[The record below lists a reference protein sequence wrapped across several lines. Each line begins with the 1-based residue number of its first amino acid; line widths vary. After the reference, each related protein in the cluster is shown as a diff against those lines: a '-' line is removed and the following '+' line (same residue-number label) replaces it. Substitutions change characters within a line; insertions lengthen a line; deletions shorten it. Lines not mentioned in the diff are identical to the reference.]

1 MGMSLVHRKETT
13 GDAVAPRSI
22 RDHHLCSEGRNQR
35 RIKTK
40 QGGIKQGAG
49 YGRRARLTLS
59 YKQARVRLCGR
70 SAVGLLTM
78 SVDREFRI
86 KLFRSKIFWWRHDP
100 APREREGSGRTGIYR
115 GVYRVRL
122 TFDSV
127 AGSMSCRWKIA
138 S

>member
-1 MGMSLVHRKETT
+1 LD
-13 GDAVAPRSI
+13 GDELGVADGASDGDELGASEGDNWGCGGAIHPRSSS
-22 RDHHLCSEGRNQR
+22 CSEGRNQR

-78 SVDREFRI
+78 SVDCEFVS
-86 KLFRSKIFWWRHDP
+86 KQFRSKYFGGVMTLPPGKEKEVDG
-100 APREREGSGRTGIYR
+100 EREY
-115 GVYRVRL
+115 L
-122 TFDSV
+122 
-127 AGSMSCRWKIA
+127 
-138 S
+138 

>member
-1 MGMSLVHRKETT
+1 MSRGE
-13 GDAVAPRSI
+13 VAGGYVLLTDGHQSQQQTIAIHPRSSS
-22 RDHHLCSEGRNQR
+22 CSEGRNQR

-78 SVDREFRI
+78 SP
-86 KLFRSKIFWWRHDP
+86 W
-100 APREREGSGRTGIYR
+100 EG
-115 GVYRVRL
+115 
-122 TFDSV
+122 
-127 AGSMSCRWKIA
+127 
-138 S
+138 